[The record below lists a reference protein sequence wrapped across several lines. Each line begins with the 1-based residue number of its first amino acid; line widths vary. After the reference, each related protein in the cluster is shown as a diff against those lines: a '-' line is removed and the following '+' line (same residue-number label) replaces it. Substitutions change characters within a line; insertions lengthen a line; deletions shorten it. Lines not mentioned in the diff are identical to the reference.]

1 MADKDTFYGKKK
13 KKAFYYRLQGTDKVV
28 RVTATSQA
36 EADKLADKIDPK
48 TAAVVATGADGK
60 PLARKSD
67 ALMQRPDGTQY
78 LVGEGYSTTDP
89 ERIKAF
95 AEGMSTEEMITDVQ
109 QQALLQ
115 ENPNL
120 ARAVVGQQAMGFG
133 AGAYADE
140 VVQKLFGGD
149 YKRYSDALRKAQ
161 TAQKPLETFLIQAG
175 VGMYDASRAL
185 KAFPELAK
193 IFGRDP
199 SMGRLPNV
207 IRAGV
212 AGATGAGIP
221 AGIQASG
228 EAETGQRLTE
238 GLKTGGIAAATGT
251 AVATGL
257 PFAAEGANRLG
268 EFIKASELKAIQSAL
283 GISRSAAM
291 VIKSAFAQGGDINTA
306 IQNIQRAGDNGML
319 ADAGVAARALADAA
333 AQAGPEPAQ
342 TVSTN
347 IGRRAEAVKGQLEQ
361 TLLETLGDPLI
372 GPQAAVKAIRD
383 RTQDLR
389 NNAYSRAYNTPI
401 DYSTGGAGERIMSVI
416 DRIDK
421 KTLTAAIEEAN
432 ADMLA
437 DGVQNMQIRV
447 RLDANGNVTDITNDM
462 NVQQLDYVKRALQTL
477 AENNRDA
484 VTYKFSPQGRRYSRL
499 ASDLRRELGEGI
511 VDPDTGARVYDEA
524 VTLGGNTIAE
534 ENAFRMGQDLLR
546 PQTKIEDVMETLGDD
561 PSEAQLEALRM
572 GMSQYVRN
580 ILQDVRA
587 VPSDPDLEA
596 RQLDAF
602 YRLTSSGSAR
612 EKIAAVMGDMTDDFL
627 RQIDEVGQ
635 AAITRA
641 GLSRNTATAIRQSTQ
656 KGIEEM
662 TSAGPATALLRG
674 QPLEAT
680 RKIVSELTGF
690 TDEFSENQRMAIY
703 NDIAKALTEVGTD
716 DAIRALNVMRQV
728 QMGRKVSQEA
738 RDYAYNRA
746 MYYLGAGVQKPTEQ
760 QVMEATGQRPE
771 SGLPMMGV
779 GLLTQ

>member
-13 KKAFYYRLQGTDKVV
+13 KKPFYFRLQETDKIV

-36 EADKLADKIDPK
+36 EADRLADKIDPK
-48 TAAVVATGADGK
+48 TAAVVATDAQGN
-60 PLARKSD
+60 PLARGSD
-67 ALMQRPDGTQY
+67 AVMQRPDGTQY
-78 LVGEGYSTTDP
+78 IIGEGYSGTDP

-95 AEGMSTEEMITDVQ
+95 AEGMSTEQMITDVQ
-109 QQALLQ
+109 QKGLLQ

-120 ARAVVGQQAMGFG
+120 ARAVALQQAMTFG
-133 AGAYADE
+133 AGSFADE

-149 YKRYSDALRKAQ
+149 YKRYSDALYKAQ
-161 TAQKPLETFLIQAG
+161 STQKPLETFLLQAG

-185 KAFPELAK
+185 KAFPQLATL
-193 IFGRDP
+193 FGRDP
-199 SMGRLPNV
+199 SLGRIPNAL
-207 IRAGV
+207 RAST
-212 AGATGAGIP
+212 AGATGAAVP
-221 AGIQASG
+221 AGIQAAG
-228 EAETGQRLTE
+228 EAESGQRLTE
-238 GLKTGGIAAATGT
+238 GLKTGGIAGLTGAGVSLAGPT
-251 AVATGL
+251 V
-257 PFAAEGANRLG
+257 AEGANRLG
-268 EFIKASELKAIQSAL
+268 EFIKGSELKAIQTAL

-291 VIKSAFAQGGDINTA
+291 VIKNAFAQGGDIDLA
-306 IQNIQRAGDNGML
+306 IENVRRAGDNGML

-333 AQAGPEPAQ
+333 SQAGPKPAQ
-342 TVSTN
+342 TVATN
-347 IGRRAEAVKGQLEQ
+347 IGRRAEEVKSQLEK
-361 TLLETLGDPLI
+361 TLVDTLGEPLI
-372 GPQAAVKAIRD
+372 GPQAAVKSIRN
-383 RTQDLR
+383 RTKDVR
-389 NNAYSRAYNTPI
+389 NDAYKRAYNTPI

-416 DRIDK
+416 NRIDK
-421 KTLTAAIEEAN
+421 KTLASAIEEAN

-447 RLDANGNVTDITNDM
+447 SVDANGKVTDIANDM

-484 VTYKFSPQGRRYSRL
+484 VTYNFSPQGRRYARL

-524 VTLGGNTIAE
+524 VRLGGNTIAE

-546 PQTKIEDVMETLGDD
+546 PKTKIEDVMETLGDD
-561 PSEAQLEALRM
+561 PSDAQLEALRM
-572 GMSQYVRN
+572 GLFQYVRN
-580 ILQDVRA
+580 VLQDVRA

-641 GLSRNTATAIRQSTQ
+641 GLSRNSATSIRQSTQ
-656 KGIEEM
+656 QGVEAM
-662 TSAGPATALLRG
+662 TGEGPATSLLRG

-690 TDEFSENQRMAIY
+690 TDEFTENQRMAIY

-716 DAIRALNVMRQV
+716 DALRALNVMRQV
-728 QMGRKVSQEA
+728 QMGRRVSQEA
-738 RDYAYNRA
+738 RDFAYNRA
-746 MYYLGAGVQKPTEQ
+746 IYYLGSGVQKPTEQ
-760 QVMEATGQRPE
+760 QAMEAVGQKPE

>member
-1 MADKDTFYGKKK
+1 
-13 KKAFYYRLQGTDKVV
+13 
-28 RVTATSQA
+28 
-36 EADKLADKIDPK
+36 
-48 TAAVVATGADGK
+48 
-60 PLARKSD
+60 
-67 ALMQRPDGTQY
+67 MQRPDGTQY
-78 LVGEGYSTTDP
+78 IIGEGYSATDP

-95 AEGMSTEEMITDVQ
+95 AEGMSTEQMITDVQ
-109 QQALLQ
+109 QKALLQ

-120 ARAVVGQQAMGFG
+120 ARAVAGQQALSFG
-133 AGAYADE
+133 AGSFADE

-149 YKRYSDALRKAQ
+149 YKRYNDALYKAQ
-161 TAQKPLETFLIQAG
+161 SSQKPLETFLIQAG

-185 KAFPELAK
+185 KAFPQLAK
-193 IFGRDP
+193 LFGRDP
-199 SMGRLPNV
+199 SLGRIPNAL
-207 IRAGV
+207 RAAT
-212 AGATGAGIP
+212 AGATGAAVP
-221 AGIQASG
+221 ASIQAAG
-228 EAETGQRLTE
+228 EAESGQRLTE
-238 GLKTGGIAAATGT
+238 GLKAGGIAALTG
-251 AVATGL
+251 AGVSVAG
-257 PFAAEGANRLG
+257 PYVAESANRLG

-291 VIKSAFAQGGDINTA
+291 VIKNAFAQGGDINLA
-306 IQNIQRAGDNGML
+306 IENVRRAGDRGML
-319 ADAGVAARALADAA
+319 ADAGIAARALADAA
-333 AQAGPEPAQ
+333 SQAGPEPAQ
-342 TVSTN
+342 TVATN
-347 IGRRAEAVKGQLEQ
+347 IGRRAEEVKSQLES
-361 TLLETLGDPLI
+361 TLVDTLGDPLI
-372 GPQAAVKAIRD
+372 GPQAAVRAIRN
-383 RTQDLR
+383 RTQDVR
-389 NNAYSRAYNTPI
+389 DNAYNRAYNTPI
-401 DYSTGGAGERIMSVI
+401 DYSTGGAGDRIMSVI
-416 DRIDK
+416 NRIDK
-421 KTLTAAIEEAN
+421 KTLASAIEEAN

-447 RLDANGNVTDITNDM
+447 SVDANGNVTDIANDM

-484 VTYKFSPQGRRYSRL
+484 VTYKFSPQGRRYARL

-561 PSEAQLEALRM
+561 PSDAQLEALRM
-572 GMSQYVRN
+572 GMSQYIRSV
-580 ILQDVRA
+580 LQDVRA

-641 GLSRNTATAIRQSTQ
+641 GLSRNSATSIRQSTQ
-656 KGIEEM
+656 QGVEAM
-662 TSAGPATALLRG
+662 TREGPATSLLRG

-690 TDEFSENQRMAIY
+690 TDEFTENQRMAIY
-703 NDIAKALTEVGTD
+703 NDIAKALTAVGTD
-716 DAIRALNVMRQV
+716 DALRALNVMRQV
-728 QMGRKVSQEA
+728 QMGRRVSQEA
-738 RDYAYNRA
+738 RDFAYNRA
-746 MYYLGAGVQKPTEQ
+746 IYYLGSGVQKPTEQ
-760 QVMEATGQRPE
+760 QAMEAVGQKPE

-779 GLLTQ
+779 GLLTR

>member
-13 KKAFYYRLQGTDKVV
+13 KKPFYFRLQGTDKYV

-36 EADKLADKIDPK
+36 EADRLADKIDPK
-48 TAAVVATGADGK
+48 TTAVVATDAQGK
-60 PLARKSD
+60 PLARGSD
-67 ALMQRPDGTQY
+67 AVMQRPDGTQY
-78 LVGEGYSTTDP
+78 IIGEGYSATDP

-95 AEGMSTEEMITDVQ
+95 AEGMSTEQMITDVQ
-109 QQALLQ
+109 QKALLQ

-120 ARAVVGQQAMGFG
+120 ARAVAGQQALSFG
-133 AGAYADE
+133 AGSFADE

-149 YKRYSDALRKAQ
+149 YKRYNDALYKAQ
-161 TAQKPLETFLIQAG
+161 SSQKPLETFLIQAG

-185 KAFPELAK
+185 KAFPQLAK
-193 IFGRDP
+193 LFGRDP
-199 SMGRLPNV
+199 SLGRIPNAL
-207 IRAGV
+207 RAAT
-212 AGATGAGIP
+212 AGATGAAVP
-221 AGIQASG
+221 ASIQAAG
-228 EAETGQRLTE
+228 EAESGQRLTE
-238 GLKTGGIAAATGT
+238 GLKTGGIAALTG
-251 AVATGL
+251 AGVSVAG
-257 PFAAEGANRLG
+257 PYVAESANRLG

-291 VIKSAFAQGGDINTA
+291 VIKNAFAQGGDINLA
-306 IQNIQRAGDNGML
+306 IENVRRAGDRGML
-319 ADAGVAARALADAA
+319 ADAGIAARALADAA
-333 AQAGPEPAQ
+333 SQAGPEPAQ
-342 TVSTN
+342 TVATN
-347 IGRRAEAVKGQLEQ
+347 IGRRAEEVKSQLES
-361 TLLETLGDPLI
+361 TLVDTLGDPLI
-372 GPQAAVKAIRD
+372 GPQAAVRAIRN
-383 RTQDLR
+383 RTQDVR
-389 NNAYSRAYNTPI
+389 DNAYNRAYNTPI
-401 DYSTGGAGERIMSVI
+401 DYSTGGAGDRIMSVI
-416 DRIDK
+416 NRIDK
-421 KTLTAAIEEAN
+421 KTLASAIEEAN

-447 RLDANGNVTDITNDM
+447 SVDANGNVTDIANDM

-484 VTYKFSPQGRRYSRL
+484 VTYKFSPQGRRYARL

-561 PSEAQLEALRM
+561 PSDAQLEALRM
-572 GMSQYVRN
+572 GMSQYIRSV
-580 ILQDVRA
+580 LQDVRA

-641 GLSRNTATAIRQSTQ
+641 GLSRNSATSIRQSTQ
-656 KGIEEM
+656 QGVEAM
-662 TSAGPATALLRG
+662 TREGPATSLLRG

-690 TDEFSENQRMAIY
+690 TDEFTENQRMAIY
-703 NDIAKALTEVGTD
+703 NDIAKALTAVGTD
-716 DAIRALNVMRQV
+716 DALRALNVMRQV
-728 QMGRKVSQEA
+728 QMGRRVSQEA
-738 RDYAYNRA
+738 RDFAYNRA
-746 MYYLGAGVQKPTEQ
+746 IYYLGSGVQKPTEQ
-760 QVMEATGQRPE
+760 QAMEAVGQKPE

-779 GLLTQ
+779 GLLTR

>member
-1 MADKDTFYGKKK
+1 M
-13 KKAFYYRLQGTDKVV
+13 
-28 RVTATSQA
+28 
-36 EADKLADKIDPK
+36 
-48 TAAVVATGADGK
+48 
-60 PLARKSD
+60 
-67 ALMQRPDGTQY
+67 
-78 LVGEGYSTTDP
+78 
-89 ERIKAF
+89 
-95 AEGMSTEEMITDVQ
+95 
-109 QQALLQ
+109 
-115 ENPNL
+115 
-120 ARAVVGQQAMGFG
+120 
-133 AGAYADE
+133 
-140 VVQKLFGGD
+140 
-149 YKRYSDALRKAQ
+149 
-161 TAQKPLETFLIQAG
+161 
-175 VGMYDASRAL
+175 
-185 KAFPELAK
+185 
-193 IFGRDP
+193 
-199 SMGRLPNV
+199 
-207 IRAGV
+207 
-212 AGATGAGIP
+212 
-221 AGIQASG
+221 
-228 EAETGQRLTE
+228 
-238 GLKTGGIAAATGT
+238 
-251 AVATGL
+251 
-257 PFAAEGANRLG
+257 
-268 EFIKASELKAIQSAL
+268 
-283 GISRSAAM
+283 
-291 VIKSAFAQGGDINTA
+291 
-306 IQNIQRAGDNGML
+306 
-319 ADAGVAARALADAA
+319 
-333 AQAGPEPAQ
+333 
-342 TVSTN
+342 
-347 IGRRAEAVKGQLEQ
+347 
-361 TLLETLGDPLI
+361 
-372 GPQAAVKAIRD
+372 
-383 RTQDLR
+383 
-389 NNAYSRAYNTPI
+389 
-401 DYSTGGAGERIMSVI
+401 
-416 DRIDK
+416 
-421 KTLTAAIEEAN
+421 
-432 ADMLA
+432 
-437 DGVQNMQIRV
+437 
-447 RLDANGNVTDITNDM
+447 
-462 NVQQLDYVKRALQTL
+462 
-477 AENNRDA
+477 
-484 VTYKFSPQGRRYSRL
+484 TYKISPQGRTYSRL
-499 ASDLRRELGEGI
+499 ASDLRRELGDGI
-511 VDPDTGARVYDEA
+511 IDPDTGARVYDEA

>member
-1 MADKDTFYGKKK
+1 MADKDTFYGKNKK
-13 KKAFYYRLQGTDKVV
+13 SAFYYRLQGTDKVV

-48 TAAVVATGADGK
+48 TAAVVATDAEGK
-60 PLARKSD
+60 PIARKSD
-67 ALMQRPDGTQY
+67 AVMQRPDGTQY

-95 AEGMSTEEMITDVQ
+95 AEGMSTEQMITDVQ

-133 AGAYADE
+133 TGAYADE

-161 TAQKPLETFLIQAG
+161 TTQKPLETFLIQAG

-228 EAETGQRLTE
+228 EAESGQRLTE
-238 GLKTGGIAAATGT
+238 GVKTGGIAAATGT
-251 AVATGL
+251 AVSTGL

-291 VIKSAFAQGGDINTA
+291 VIKSAFAQGGDINSA

-319 ADAGVAARALADAA
+319 ADAGIAARALADAA

-342 TVSTN
+342 TVTTN

-389 NNAYSRAYNTPI
+389 NDAYSRAYNTPI

-421 KTLTAAIEEAN
+421 KTLTAAVEEAN

-447 RLDANGNVTDITNDM
+447 RLDANGNVTKITKDM

-499 ASDLRRELGEGI
+499 AGDLRRELGEGI

-612 EKIAAVMGDMTDDFL
+612 EKISAIMGDMTDDFL

-641 GLSRNTATAIRQSTQ
+641 GLSRNSATAIRQSTQ

-746 MYYLGAGVQKPTEQ
+746 MYYLGVGAQKPTEQ

>member
-13 KKAFYYRLQGTDKVV
+13 KKPFYFRLQGTDKIV

-36 EADKLADKIDPK
+36 EADKLADKINPK
-48 TAAVVATGADGK
+48 TTAVVATGADGK
-60 PLARKSD
+60 PLARGTD
-67 ALMQRPDGTQY
+67 AVMQRPDGTQY
-78 LVGEGYSTTDP
+78 LVGEGYSGTDP

-95 AEGMSTEEMITDVQ
+95 AEGMSTEQMITDVQ

-161 TAQKPLETFLIQAG
+161 SAQKPLETFLIQAG
-175 VGMYDASRAL
+175 VGAYDASRAL

-228 EAETGQRLTE
+228 EAESGQRLTE
-238 GLKTGGIAAATGT
+238 GLKTGGIAAG
-251 AVATGL
+251 TGL
-257 PFAAEGANRLG
+257 GVAVGLPLAAEGANRLG

-342 TVSTN
+342 TVATN

-389 NNAYSRAYNTPI
+389 NDAYSRAYNTPI

-447 RLDANGNVTDITNDM
+447 RVDASGNVTDITNDM

-546 PQTKIEDVMETLGDD
+546 PQTKSEDVMETLGDD

-656 KGIEEM
+656 KGIEQM

>member
-13 KKAFYYRLQGTDKVV
+13 KRPFYFRLQGTDKIV

-60 PLARKSD
+60 PLARGSD

-78 LVGEGYSTTDP
+78 LVGEGYSGTDP

-95 AEGMSTEEMITDVQ
+95 AEGMSTEQMITDVQ

-120 ARAVVGQQAMGFG
+120 ARAVAGQQAMLFG
-133 AGAYADE
+133 AGSYADE
-140 VVQKLFGGD
+140 IVQKIFGGD

-161 TAQKPLETFLIQAG
+161 SSQKPLETFLIQAG

-185 KAFPELAK
+185 KAFPQLAK
-193 IFGRDP
+193 LFGRDP

-207 IRAGV
+207 IRAG
-212 AGATGAGIP
+212 GAGLVGAGVP

-228 EAETGQRLTE
+228 EAESGQRLTE
-238 GLKTGGIAAATGT
+238 GLKTGSIAALTGG
-251 AVATGL
+251 AVSVGL
-257 PFAAEGANRLG
+257 PIAAEGANRLG

-342 TVSTN
+342 TVATN

-389 NNAYSRAYNTPI
+389 NDAYSRAYNTPI

-447 RLDANGNVTDITNDM
+447 RVDASGNVTDITNDM

-746 MYYLGAGVQKPTEQ
+746 MYYLGVGAQKPTEQ

>member
-1 MADKDTFYGKKK
+1 MAEQDTFYGKKK
-13 KKAFYYRLQGTDKVV
+13 KRPFYFRLQGTDKIV

-60 PLARKSD
+60 PLARGSD
-67 ALMQRPDGTQY
+67 AVMQRPDGTQY
-78 LVGEGYSTTDP
+78 LVGEGYSGTDP
-89 ERIKAF
+89 KRIKAF
-95 AEGMSTEEMITDVQ
+95 AEGMSTEQMITDVQ

-133 AGAYADE
+133 TGAYADE

-228 EAETGQRLTE
+228 EAESGQRLTE

-319 ADAGVAARALADAA
+319 ADAGIAARALADAA

-389 NNAYSRAYNTPI
+389 NDAYSRAYNTPI